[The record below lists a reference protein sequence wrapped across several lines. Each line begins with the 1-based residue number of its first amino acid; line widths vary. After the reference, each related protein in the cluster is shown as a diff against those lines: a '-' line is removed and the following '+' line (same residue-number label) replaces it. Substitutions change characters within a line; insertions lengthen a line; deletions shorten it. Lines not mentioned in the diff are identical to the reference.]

1 MVIVIM
7 WIITW
12 GFVSYKRNSEVEG
25 ITVTANTK
33 GELTSGGRDE
43 VPRYA
48 KKEALFKIVAK

>member
-1 MVIVIM
+1 M